1 MARYVDDFETSSGRK
16 AAYEGEPEVDSAIFR
31 VRLAIAESD
40 RRNSM
45 PRSKASDTSKMNKVF
60 KPKASPGPVGSS
72 ANVRE
77 GRSPDRSPKPN
88 RANAREDRATKP
100 KSNVNSNVREN
111 RVATKSKAT
120 PKSKNTSFNKSGVA
134 GVLRSPEAKKFR
146 DTFNK
151 KGLIPAL
158 RGK

>member
-40 RRNSM
+40 RRNSR
-45 PRSKASDTSKMNKVF
+45 PRSKASDTSRMNKVY
-60 KPKASPGPVGSS
+60 KPKASPGPIGSS

-88 RANAREDRATKP
+88 R
-100 KSNVNSNVREN
+100 SNVREN
-111 RVATKSKAT
+111 RLPKTT
-120 PKSKNTSFNKSGVA
+120 PNANTREGR
-134 GVLRSPEAKKFR
+134 LR
-146 DTFNK
+146 DTIKAKPTAKPAANLGGFKPGTAGYKAIKAAKGMGKDLK
-151 KGLIPAL
+151 KAYQ
-158 RGK
+158 GK